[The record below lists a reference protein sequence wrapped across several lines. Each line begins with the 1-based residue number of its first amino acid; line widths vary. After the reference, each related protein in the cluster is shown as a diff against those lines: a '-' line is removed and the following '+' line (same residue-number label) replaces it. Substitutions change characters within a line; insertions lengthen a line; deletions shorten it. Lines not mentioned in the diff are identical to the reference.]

1 MARAFRVG
9 VDAIN
14 LSADR
19 RGMGRI
25 VRAVLAY
32 LGGARDVEVTLL
44 ARTGKARR
52 ALAREFP
59 GTAVAGVREAWR
71 HDRFDAVWYPWNG
84 IRFPARAPGLLLVC
98 DPFAFTYPHPD
109 AVARWREQKP
119 IRRGLQHAAR
129 IATISA
135 WTRDELVGLF
145 GLDETEIDVIP
156 LAPDPSFVPGLGDPD
171 PHALTGGKPFVLAVG
186 LGDARKNGA
195 LLVEAFAG
203 AFPDRDV
210 TLVVAGSFHP
220 DAERAQAQRHVDLLR
235 LEPEDALLRALYR
248 NADAVAVPSLAE
260 GFGLVAVEALACGA
274 PVIAAGSSA
283 LPDATRG
290 AALLVD
296 PHSAASWSAA
306 LREVVRDGAF
316 AMRLRAKAVAA
327 FGYAPRTTAGPAIL
341 KSLRAAAQRPR

>member
-210 TLVVAGSFHP
+210 TLVVAGSSTP
-220 DAERAQAQRHVDLLR
+220 T
-235 LEPEDALLRALYR
+235 
-248 NADAVAVPSLAE
+248 PSARKRS
-260 GFGLVAVEALACGA
+260 GTSTCCGSNPKTRCCGRCTA
-274 PVIAAGSSA
+274 TPTRSRSRRWPRGSAWWPS
-283 LPDATRG
+283 RR
-290 AALLVD
+290 
-296 PHSAASWSAA
+296 W
-306 LREVVRDGAF
+306 
-316 AMRLRAKAVAA
+316 
-327 FGYAPRTTAGPAIL
+327 
-341 KSLRAAAQRPR
+341 RAARR